1 MRTSDERP
9 APQEFELQLRSQD
22 LGHEHGDPQEPS
34 SSQQELKP
42 VDQGRDAWV
51 VLIAGFVFE
60 AVFWGFP
67 MCFGVFQNYY
77 SHVPE
82 FKYDSAK
89 IPLVGTLAQA
99 LYYLG
104 APFSAVLTKLFPKF
118 QRQQIWVGWSLCI
131 VSLLTAS
138 FTTSVNGLI
147 GTQGLLY
154 GLGFVTLTYP
164 IISMLNEWWVARKGM
179 AFGLISASS
188 GATGTVMPFIIESLL
203 TKYGHRTTLRASA
216 LAMAFLTAPLLP
228 LFRGRLPPSQFA
240 SLSRADWA
248 FLKRPLFWIYGS
260 SILVQG
266 LGFFFPVVFLPSY
279 AASIDISPIKGA
291 LLLALMSIA
300 QVLGQFAFG
309 YMSDKNLSVSF
320 LAIACCVA
328 AATASFILWGLA
340 KSMPF
345 LTVFSLIYGFFG
357 FGFGTM
363 RVAMGRAASGDPATV
378 FAIYA
383 MYVFLQGVGNVLV
396 GPISAALISGAV
408 TRERFG
414 AGKYGGIVIL
424 TGTSS
429 IVAAL
434 VISIWHCYQ
443 GLQELRG

>member
-60 AVFWGFP
+60 AVFWGIPRTILLFEISRRLIVAGFP

-118 QRQQIWVGWSLCI
+118 QRQQIWVGW
-131 VSLLTAS
+131 
-138 FTTSVNGLI
+138 FFNGLI

-248 FLKRPLFWIYGS
+248 FLK
-260 SILVQG
+260 VQG

-300 QVLGQFAFG
+300 QVLGQFALG

-434 VISIWHCYQ
+434 VMSIWHCYQ
-443 GLQELRG
+443 GLQKLRG